1 LAWRPAAKIGHDVRS
16 QELRM
21 SIIQPSRTSST
32 GASRALPQ
40 SAEPGPDRPAKMP
53 RLAWLEGIRIVAAVV
68 LLLYHSQLLFTDYAY
83 TPQAQG
89 LIENWAQMAAAGH
102 RLGSA
107 WLAGPIWF
115 GYQFVDV
122 FVLISG
128 FSLVLSLRGQP
139 GSDFLKQR
147 ILRILLPFW
156 TVAALAYPMLWG
168 IGKVTHTYSP
178 DAWHSFAGLTFPLLF
193 EYGGKALLAT
203 NGPWWF
209 VPLILSFAVIF
220 PALWQLLQ
228 RWGGRNLLLVTL
240 LVTWVYR
247 ALAVYLLGGHPTY
260 VIAPSP
266 ADWQPFLPF
275 IAKLNTFVIGMW
287 TAQAYV
293 QGRGPLFWPGRQA
306 LTVGLVT
313 YGSGFVAQF
322 YTPGWIVADGLVA
335 IGLTLGCM
343 VGFRA
348 LAQSAAA
355 SAWMTTLGRHSYS
368 YFLIHNFVADRT
380 VKLLVQD
387 RLDWYYRSLP
397 LMVVGTLALAILADR
412 ATPYL
417 QQGFV
422 SSWTWLDR
430 RCTQPQ
436 VRC

>member
-1 LAWRPAAKIGHDVRS
+1 
-16 QELRM
+16 M
-21 SIIQPSRTSST
+21 SS
-32 GASRALPQ
+32 ALQ
-40 SAEPGPDRPAKMP
+40 SAERGPDHLRFSDGDATRTVEDRRPTKMP
-53 RLAWLEGIRIVAAVV
+53 RLAWLEGIRIVAAAV

-89 LIENWAQMAAAGH
+89 LLENLAQMGAAGG
-102 RLGSA
+102 RLGAA

-128 FSLVLSLRGQP
+128 FSLVLSLKGQP
-139 GSDFLKQR
+139 LQTGDFLKQR

-156 TVAALAYPMLWG
+156 TVAALAYPMLWA
-168 IGKVTHTYSP
+168 IGKATRTYSP

-209 VPLILSFAVIF
+209 VPLILSFAAIF
-220 PALWQLLQ
+220 PVLWRLLH

-240 LVTWVYR
+240 LLTWGYR

-260 VIAPSP
+260 VVAPSP

-275 IAKLNTFVIGMW
+275 MAKLNTFVIGMW
-287 TAQAYV
+287 TAQAYL
-293 QGRGPLFWPGRQA
+293 QGRGPLVWSVRRA
-306 LTVGLVT
+306 LGVGLAT
-313 YGSGFVAQF
+313 YGVGFVAQF
-322 YTPGWIVADGLVA
+322 YTFGWIVSDGLVA
-335 IGLTLGCM
+335 MGLTLCCM

-348 LAQSAAA
+348 LAQGTAA

-380 VKLLVQD
+380 LKLVVQG
-387 RLDWYYRSLP
+387 RLDWYYGALP
-397 LMVVGTLALAILADR
+397 LMLIGTLALAILADR
-412 ATPYL
+412 ATPLL
-417 QQGFV
+417 QQGLV
-422 SSWTWLDR
+422 TSWRWLDR
-430 RCTQPQ
+430 RFTQPQ
-436 VRC
+436 FR